1 MGFKAS
7 CGSGEILGV
16 RGRRLTVLAGCLGA
30 LAFALAAAGP
40 SGAGS
45 DPAPRD
51 AGGLIVRFEPGV
63 SASVRRHVLAEH
75 GVASERSLA
84 RTGLELVH
92 AASPSVAAALENEPQ
107 VRYVEEDRVYPLAA
121 TPNDPDFGQ
130 MWGLHAAPDD
140 DDIDAP
146 EAWDLTT
153 GASVLV
159 AVIDTGVAYT
169 HPDLSQNVWTN
180 TSETVNGLDDDG
192 NGLVDDIRGW
202 DFFDGDNDP
211 DDVDEHG
218 THVAGTIGARG
229 NNSVGVVG
237 VNWQVRLMALRAGDQ
252 IGLPLS
258 AIVDSIDYA
267 CSKGARVVNGS
278 FGGPSF
284 SQAMLDAINTCPGTL
299 FVFAAGNGGSDQ
311 IGDNNDSFP
320 TYPCNYPSPN
330 IVCVAATTRGDI
342 LAGFSNYGAT
352 SVDLA
357 APGVAIL
364 STKPGGS
371 YQFGDGTSMASPHVA
386 GVAALRLALSP
397 AATVGQLKNALLS
410 SVDTKA
416 ALSGKV
422 VSGGR
427 LNAFGA
433 MNAPLVE
440 PPPPPPPPPPPA
452 PVDNVP
458 PSDPAVISLTHTRGV
473 PSNNPSITLSWAG
486 ASDFG
491 SGVDGYSYQWDSNA
505 TGMPDLIKDAEET
518 LELLTTSLPRGAT
531 YYFHLRTRDNAGNWS
546 AGTHVGPFVLTAAP
560 PPRPAVRCV
569 VPRVTGKTLAA
580 ARSALTRSHC
590 ALGRVTKRRSRIRR
604 GRVVTQSVRTGTRRP
619 RGFRVG
625 VTVSRGRR

>member
-1 MGFKAS
+1 
-7 CGSGEILGV
+7 V
-16 RGRRLTVLAGCLGA
+16 RGRRLTVLAGCLGT

-45 DPAPRD
+45 AAEPGN

-63 SASVRRHVLAEH
+63 SAAERRHVLAEH
-75 GVASERSLA
+75 GLASERRLA
-84 RTGLELVH
+84 RSGLELVR
-92 AASPSVAAALENEPQ
+92 ASPSAAAALENEPQ
-107 VRYVEEDRVYPLAA
+107 IRYVEKDRVYQLAV
-121 TPNDPDFGQ
+121 TPNDPEFGQ

-153 GASVLV
+153 GASSVVV
-159 AVIDTGVAYT
+159 AVIDTGIADT
-169 HPDLSQNVWTN
+169 HPDLSPNVWTN
-180 TSETVNGLDDDG
+180 GAEMTNGLDDDG
-192 NGLVDDIRGW
+192 NGLVDDVRGW
-202 DFFDGDNDP
+202 DFFDDDNDP

-229 NNSVGVVG
+229 NNGVGVVG
-237 VNWQVRLMALRAGDQ
+237 VNWQVKLMALRAGDQ
-252 IGLPLS
+252 LGLPLS

-267 CSKGARVVNGS
+267 CSKGARVINGS
-278 FGGPSF
+278 FGGPGH
-284 SQAMLDAINTCPGTL
+284 SQAMLDAINACPGTL

-320 TYPCNYPSPN
+320 IYPCNYTSAN
-330 IVCVAATTRGDI
+330 IVCVAATTRGDV

-364 STKPGGS
+364 STKPGGF
-371 YQFGDGTSMASPHVA
+371 YQFADGTSMASPHVA

-397 AATVGQLKNALLS
+397 AATVGQLRNALLS
-410 SVDTKA
+410 SVDA
-416 ALSGKV
+416 RPALSGKV
-422 VSGGR
+422 ASGGR

-440 PPPPPPPPPPPA
+440 PPPPPPPKPPPPPPA
-452 PVDNVP
+452 PVDTVP
-458 PSDPAVISLTHTRGV
+458 PSDPAVISLSHTRGV
-473 PSNNPSITLSWAG
+473 PSSNPSITLSWAG

-491 SGVDGYSYQWDSNA
+491 SGIDGYSYQWDSNA
-505 TGMPDLIKDAEET
+505 TGMPDLVKDAEET

-546 AGTHVGPFVLTAAP
+546 AGTHVGPFVLTPAP
-560 PPRPAVRCV
+560 PPPPVVRCV

-580 ARSALTRSHC
+580 ARTALARSRC
-590 ALGRVTKRRSRIRR
+590 ALGRVRKRRSRVRK
-604 GRVVTQSVRTGTRRP
+604 GRVVAQSVRPGTRRP
-619 RGFRVG
+619 RGSRVG
-625 VTVSRGRR
+625 LTLSRGRR

>member
-1 MGFKAS
+1 
-7 CGSGEILGV
+7 V
-16 RGRRLTVLAGCLGA
+16 RGRRLTVLAGCLGT

-40 SGAGS
+40 SGARS
-45 DPAPRD
+45 AAAPSE

-63 SASVRRHVLAEH
+63 SAAERRHVLAAH
-75 GVASERSLA
+75 GLASERRLA
-84 RTGLELVH
+84 RSGLELVR
-92 AASPSVAAALENEPQ
+92 ASPSAAAALENEPQ
-107 VRYVEEDRVYPLAA
+107 IRYVEEDRVYQLAV
-121 TPNDPDFGQ
+121 TPNDPEFGQ

-153 GASVLV
+153 GASSVVV
-159 AVIDTGVAYT
+159 AVIDTGIADT

-180 TSETVNGLDDDG
+180 GAEMTNGLDDDG
-192 NGLVDDIRGW
+192 NGLVDDVRGW
-202 DFFDGDNDP
+202 DFFDDDNDP

-229 NNSVGVVG
+229 NNGVGVVG
-237 VNWQVRLMALRAGDQ
+237 VNWQVKLMALRAGDQ
-252 IGLPLS
+252 LGLPLS

-278 FGGPSF
+278 FGGPGH
-284 SQAMLDAINTCPGTL
+284 SQAMLDAINACPGTL

-320 TYPCNYPSPN
+320 IYPCNYTSAN
-330 IVCVAATTRGDI
+330 IVCVAATTRGDV

-364 STKPGGS
+364 STKPGGF
-371 YQFGDGTSMASPHVA
+371 YQFADGTSMASPHVA

-397 AATVGQLKNALLS
+397 AATVGQLRNALLS
-410 SVDTKA
+410 SVDAKP

-422 VSGGR
+422 ASGGR

-440 PPPPPPPPPPPA
+440 PPPPPPPQPPPPPPA
-452 PVDNVP
+452 PVDTVP
-458 PSDPAVISLTHTRGV
+458 PSDPAVISLSHTRGV
-473 PSNNPSITLSWAG
+473 PSSNPSIILSWAG

-491 SGVDGYSYQWDSNA
+491 SGIDGYSYQWDSNA
-505 TGMPDLIKDAEET
+505 TGMPDLVKDAEET

-546 AGTHVGPFVLTAAP
+546 AGTHVGPFVLTPAP
-560 PPRPAVRCV
+560 PPPPAVQCV

-580 ARSALTRSHC
+580 ARTALARSRC
-590 ALGRVTKRRSRIRR
+590 ALGRVRKRRSRVRK
-604 GRVVTQSVRTGTRRP
+604 GHVVAQSVRPGTRRP
-619 RGFRVG
+619 RGSRVG
-625 VTVSRGRR
+625 LTLSRGRR

>member
-1 MGFKAS
+1 
-7 CGSGEILGV
+7 V
-16 RGRRLTVLAGCLGA
+16 RGRRLTVLAGCFGA

-45 DPAPRD
+45 GPAWRD

-63 SASVRRHVLAEH
+63 SASERRDVLAEH
-75 GVASERSLA
+75 GLASERRLA
-84 RTGLELVH
+84 RAGLELVE
-92 AASPSVAAALENEPQ
+92 AASPTVAAALEDEPL

-121 TPNDPDFGQ
+121 TPNDPEFGQ
-130 MWGLHAAPDD
+130 MWGLHADPDD

-159 AVIDTGVAYT
+159 AVIDTGIAYG

-180 TSETVNGLDDDG
+180 PAETPNGLDDDG

-202 DFFDGDNDP
+202 DFFDEDDDP

-229 NNSVGVVG
+229 NNGVGVVG
-237 VNWQVRLMALRAGDQ
+237 VNWQVKMIALRAGDQ

-278 FGGPSF
+278 FGGPGF
-284 SQAMLDAINTCPGTL
+284 SQAMFDAINGCPGTL
-299 FVFAAGNGGSDQ
+299 FVFAAGNGGADQ
-311 IGDNNDSFP
+311 IGDNNDSIP
-320 TYPCNYPSPN
+320 IYPCNYTSAN
-330 IVCVAATTRGDI
+330 IVCVAATTRGDV
-342 LAGFSNYGAT
+342 LASFSNYGAS

-364 STKPGGS
+364 STKPGGF

-416 ALSGKV
+416 ALSGRV

-440 PPPPPPPPPPPA
+440 PPPPPPPVPPPPPPA
-452 PVDNVP
+452 PVDTVP

-473 PSNNPSITLSWAG
+473 PSNNPSITVSWAG

-491 SGVDGYSYQWDSNA
+491 SGVDGYSYQWDSSP

-518 LELLTTSLPRGAT
+518 LTLLTTSLPRGAT

-546 AGTHVGPFVLTAAP
+546 AGTHAGPFVLTPALP
-560 PPRPAVRCV
+560 PPAADRCV

-580 ARSALTRSHC
+580 ARSTLRRSHC
-590 ALGRVTKRRSRIRR
+590 ALGRVTRRRSRVRR
-604 GRVVTQSVRTGTRRP
+604 GRVIAQSMRPGTRRP
-619 RGFRVG
+619 RGTRVG
-625 VTVSRGRR
+625 VTLSRGRR

>member
-1 MGFKAS
+1 VG
-7 CGSGEILGV
+7 
-16 RGRRLTVLAGCLGA
+16 GRRLTLLAGCFGA

-40 SGAGS
+40 SGAG
-45 DPAPRD
+45 PAAPRD

-63 SASVRRHVLAEH
+63 SASERRHVLAEH
-75 GVASERSLA
+75 GLVSERRLA
-84 RTGLELVH
+84 RAGLDLVE
-92 AASPSVAAALENEPQ
+92 ASPSVAAALEDEPE
-107 VRYVEEDRVYPLAA
+107 VRYVEEDRIYPLAA

-153 GASVLV
+153 GTSGVVV
-159 AVIDTGVAYT
+159 AVIDTGVAYA
-169 HPDLSQNVWTN
+169 HPDLSQNMWTN
-180 TSETVNGLDDDG
+180 SAETVNGADDDG

-202 DFFDGDNDP
+202 DFFDFDNDP
-211 DDVDEHG
+211 DDFDEHG

-229 NNSVGVVG
+229 NNGVGVVG
-237 VNWQVRLMALRAGDQ
+237 INWQVKLMALRAGDQ

-278 FGGPSF
+278 FGGPGF
-284 SQAMLDAINTCPGTL
+284 SQAMVDAINACPGTL

-311 IGDNNDSFP
+311 IGDNNDSSP
-320 TYPCNYPSPN
+320 IYPCNYASAN
-330 IVCVAATTRGDI
+330 IVCVAATTRGDV
-342 LAGFSNYGAT
+342 LASFSNYGPT

-357 APGVAIL
+357 APGVNIL

-386 GVAALRLALSP
+386 GVAGLRLALSP

-410 SVDTKA
+410 SVDAKP

-433 MNAPLVE
+433 LNAPLVE
-440 PPPPPPPPPPPA
+440 PPPPPPPQPPPPPPA
-452 PVDNVP
+452 PVDTVP
-458 PSDPAVISLTHTRGV
+458 PSDPAVISLSHTRGV
-473 PSNNPSITLSWAG
+473 PSSNPSITLSWAG

-505 TGMPDLIKDAEET
+505 TGMPDLVKDAEET
-518 LELLTTSLPRGAT
+518 LELLTTSLPRGAS

-546 AGTHVGPFVLTAAP
+546 AGIHLGPFVLTPAAP
-560 PPRPAVRCV
+560 PPPPVVRCL
-569 VPRVTGKTLAA
+569 VPRLSGKTLAA
-580 ARSALTRSHC
+580 ARTALTRSRC
-590 ALGRVTKRRSRIRR
+590 ALGRVTKRRSRVRK
-604 GRVVTQSVRTGTRRP
+604 GRVVAQSVRPGTRRP
-619 RGFRVG
+619 RGSRVG
-625 VTVSRGRR
+625 VALSRGRR

>member
-1 MGFKAS
+1 
-7 CGSGEILGV
+7 V
-16 RGRRLTVLAGCLGA
+16 RGRRVTALAGCFGA
-30 LAFALAAAGP
+30 LALALAAAGP
-40 SGAGS
+40 SGAGFA
-45 DPAPRD
+45 PAPRD
-51 AGGLIVRFEPGV
+51 AGRLIVRFEPGV
-63 SASVRRHVLAEH
+63 SASERRHILAEH
-75 GVASERSLA
+75 GLASERRLA
-84 RTGLELVH
+84 RAGLELVH
-92 AASPSVAAALENEPQ
+92 AASPSVAAALGDEPQ

-121 TPNDPDFGQ
+121 TPSDPDFGQ

-153 GASVLV
+153 GTSVLV
-159 AVIDTGVAYT
+159 AVIDTGIAYA

-180 TSETVNGLDDDG
+180 SAETVNGLDDDG
-192 NGLVDDIRGW
+192 NALVDDIRGW

-229 NNSVGVVG
+229 NNGVGVVG
-237 VNWQVRLMALRAGDQ
+237 VNWQVKMIALRAGSQ

-284 SQAMLDAINTCPGTL
+284 SQAMLDAINACPGTL

-311 IGDNNDSFP
+311 IGDDNDSFP
-320 TYPCNYPSPN
+320 TYPCNYTSPN
-330 IVCVAATTRGDI
+330 IVCVAATTRGDV
-342 LAGFSNYGAT
+342 LASFSNYGVT

-364 STKPGGS
+364 STKPGGF

-397 AATVGQLKNALLS
+397 AATVGQLRNALLS

-433 MNAPLVE
+433 MNAPLVDPAPPPV
-440 PPPPPPPPPPPA
+440 PPPPPG
-452 PVDNVP
+452 PVDTVP

-491 SGVDGYSYQWDSNA
+491 SGVDGYSYQWDSNT

-518 LELLTTSLPRGAT
+518 LALLTTSLPRGAT

-546 AGTHVGPFVLTAAP
+546 AGTHVGPFVLTPTP
-560 PPRPAVRCV
+560 PPPTVRCV
-569 VPRVTGKTLAA
+569 VPRVTGKTLVA

-590 ALGRVTKRRSRIRR
+590 ALGRVTRRRSRVRR
-604 GRVVTQSVRTGTRRP
+604 GRVVAQSVRPGTRRP
-619 RGFRVG
+619 RGSRVG
-625 VTVSRGRR
+625 LTLSRGRR

>member
-1 MGFKAS
+1 VG
-7 CGSGEILGV
+7 
-16 RGRRLTVLAGCLGA
+16 GRRLTVLAGCLGA

-45 DPAPRD
+45 AAEPSN
-51 AGGLIVRFEPGV
+51 GGRLIVRFEPGV
-63 SASVRRHVLAEH
+63 SASERHDVLAEH
-75 GVASERSLA
+75 GLASERRLA
-84 RTGLELVH
+84 RAGLDLVQ
-92 AASPSVAAALENEPQ
+92 ASPSVAAAVEDEPEI
-107 VRYVEEDRVYPLAA
+107 RYVEQDRTYPLAA
-121 TPNDPDFGQ
+121 TPNDPEFGQ

-153 GASVLV
+153 GSSSVVV
-159 AVIDTGVAYT
+159 AVIDTGIAYT

-180 TSETVNGLDDDG
+180 GAEMTNGLDDDG
-192 NGLVDDIRGW
+192 NGLVDDVRGW
-202 DFFDGDNDP
+202 DFFDDDNDP

-229 NNSVGVVG
+229 NNGVGVVG
-237 VNWQVRLMALRAGDQ
+237 VNWQVKLMALRAGDQ

-278 FGGPSF
+278 FGGPSH
-284 SQAMLDAINTCPGTL
+284 SQAMLDAINACPGTL
-299 FVFAAGNGGSDQ
+299 FVFAAGNGGGDQ

-320 TYPCNYPSPN
+320 IYPCNYTSAN
-330 IVCVAATTRGDI
+330 VVCVAATTRGDV
-342 LAGFSNYGAT
+342 LAGFSNFGAA

-364 STKPGGS
+364 STKPGGF
-371 YQFGDGTSMASPHVA
+371 YQFADGTSMASPHVA

-397 AATVGQLKNALLS
+397 AATVGQLRNALLS
-410 SVDTKA
+410 SVDAKP

-422 VSGGR
+422 ASGGR

-440 PPPPPPPPPPPA
+440 PPPPPPPQPPPPPPA
-452 PVDNVP
+452 PVDTVP
-458 PSDPAVISLTHTRGV
+458 PSDPAVISLSHTRGV
-473 PSNNPSITLSWAG
+473 PSSNPSIILSWAG

-491 SGVDGYSYQWDSNA
+491 SGIDGYSYQWDSNA
-505 TGMPDLIKDAEET
+505 TGMPDLVKDAEET

-546 AGTHVGPFVLTAAP
+546 AGTHVGPFVLTPAP
-560 PPRPAVRCV
+560 PPPPAVQCV

-580 ARSALTRSHC
+580 ARTALARSRC
-590 ALGRVTKRRSRIRR
+590 ALGRVRKRRSRVRK
-604 GRVVTQSVRTGTRRP
+604 GRVVAQSVRPGTRRP
-619 RGFRVG
+619 RGSRVG
-625 VTVSRGRR
+625 LTLSRGRR

>member
-1 MGFKAS
+1 VG
-7 CGSGEILGV
+7 
-16 RGRRLTVLAGCLGA
+16 GRRLTVLAGCLGA

-45 DPAPRD
+45 AAEPSN
-51 AGGLIVRFEPGV
+51 GGRLIVRFEPGV
-63 SASVRRHVLAEH
+63 SASERHDVLAEH
-75 GVASERSLA
+75 GLASERRLA
-84 RTGLELVH
+84 RAGLDLVQ
-92 AASPSVAAALENEPQ
+92 ASPSVAAAVEDEPEI
-107 VRYVEEDRVYPLAA
+107 RYVEQDRTYPLAA
-121 TPNDPDFGQ
+121 TPNDPEFGQ

-153 GASVLV
+153 GSSSVVV
-159 AVIDTGVAYT
+159 AVIDTGIAYT

-180 TSETVNGLDDDG
+180 GAEMTNGLDDDG
-192 NGLVDDIRGW
+192 NGLVDDVRGW
-202 DFFDGDNDP
+202 DFFDDDNDP

-229 NNSVGVVG
+229 NNGVGVVG
-237 VNWQVRLMALRAGDQ
+237 VNWQVKLMALRAGDQ

-278 FGGPSF
+278 FGGPSH
-284 SQAMLDAINTCPGTL
+284 SQAMLDAINACPGTL

-320 TYPCNYPSPN
+320 TYPCNYTSAN
-330 IVCVAATTRGDI
+330 IVCVAATTRGDV
-342 LAGFSNYGAT
+342 LAGFSNYGAA

-364 STKPGGS
+364 STKPGGF
-371 YQFGDGTSMASPHVA
+371 YQFADGTSMASPHVA

-397 AATVGQLKNALLS
+397 AATVGQLRNALLS
-410 SVDTKA
+410 SVDAKP

-422 VSGGR
+422 ASGGR

-440 PPPPPPPPPPPA
+440 PPPPPPPQPPPPPPA
-452 PVDNVP
+452 PVDTVP
-458 PSDPAVISLTHTRGV
+458 PSDPAVISLSHTRGV
-473 PSNNPSITLSWAG
+473 PSSNPSIILSWAG

-491 SGVDGYSYQWDSNA
+491 SGIDGYSYQWDSNA
-505 TGMPDLIKDAEET
+505 TGMPDLVKDAEET

-546 AGTHVGPFVLTAAP
+546 AGTHVGPFVLTPAP
-560 PPRPAVRCV
+560 PPPPAVQCV

-580 ARSALTRSHC
+580 ARTALARSRC
-590 ALGRVTKRRSRIRR
+590 ALGRVRKRRSRVRK
-604 GRVVTQSVRTGTRRP
+604 GRVVAQSVRPGTRRP
-619 RGFRVG
+619 RGSRVG
-625 VTVSRGRR
+625 LTLSRGRR

>member
-1 MGFKAS
+1 
-7 CGSGEILGV
+7 V
-16 RGRRLTVLAGCLGA
+16 RGRRLTVLAGCLGT

-45 DPAPRD
+45 AAEPGN

-63 SASVRRHVLAEH
+63 SAAERRHVLAEH
-75 GVASERSLA
+75 GLASERRLA
-84 RTGLELVH
+84 RSGLELVR
-92 AASPSVAAALENEPQ
+92 ASPSAAAALENEPQ
-107 VRYVEEDRVYPLAA
+107 IRYVEKDRVYQLAV
-121 TPNDPDFGQ
+121 TPNDPEFGQ

-153 GASVLV
+153 GASSVVV
-159 AVIDTGVAYT
+159 AVIDTGIADT

-180 TSETVNGLDDDG
+180 GAELTNGLDDDG
-192 NGLVDDIRGW
+192 NGLVDDVRGW
-202 DFFDGDNDP
+202 DFFDDDNDP

-229 NNSVGVVG
+229 NNGVGVVG
-237 VNWQVRLMALRAGDQ
+237 VNWQVKLMALRAGDQ
-252 IGLPLS
+252 LGLPLS

-267 CSKGARVVNGS
+267 CSKGARVINGS
-278 FGGPSF
+278 FGGPGH
-284 SQAMLDAINTCPGTL
+284 SQAMLDAINACPGTL

-320 TYPCNYPSPN
+320 IYPCNYTSAN
-330 IVCVAATTRGDI
+330 IVCVAATTRGDV

-364 STKPGGS
+364 STKPGGF
-371 YQFGDGTSMASPHVA
+371 YQFADGTSMASPHVA

-397 AATVGQLKNALLS
+397 AATVGQLRNALLS
-410 SVDTKA
+410 SVDA
-416 ALSGKV
+416 RPALSGKV
-422 VSGGR
+422 ASGGR

-440 PPPPPPPPPPPA
+440 PPPPPPPKPPPPPPA
-452 PVDNVP
+452 PVDTVP
-458 PSDPAVISLTHTRGV
+458 PSDPAVISLSHTRGV
-473 PSNNPSITLSWAG
+473 PSSNPSITLSWAG

-491 SGVDGYSYQWDSNA
+491 SGIDGYSYQWDSNA
-505 TGMPDLIKDAEET
+505 TGMPDLVKDAEET

-546 AGTHVGPFVLTAAP
+546 AGTHVGPFVLTPAP
-560 PPRPAVRCV
+560 PPPPVVRCV

-580 ARSALTRSHC
+580 ARTALARSRC
-590 ALGRVTKRRSRIRR
+590 ALGRVRKRRSRVRK
-604 GRVVTQSVRTGTRRP
+604 GRVVAQSVRPGTRRP
-619 RGFRVG
+619 RGSRVG
-625 VTVSRGRR
+625 LTLSRGRR

>member
-1 MGFKAS
+1 
-7 CGSGEILGV
+7 V
-16 RGRRLTVLAGCLGA
+16 RGRRLTVVAGCLGA

-45 DPAPRD
+45 ASPSD
-51 AGGLIVRFEPGV
+51 AGRLIVRFDRGV
-63 SASVRRHVLAEH
+63 SASERRHVLAEH
-75 GVASERSLA
+75 GLVSERRLA
-84 RTGLELVH
+84 RAGLDLVE
-92 AASPSVAAALENEPQ
+92 ASPSVAGALEDEPE
-107 VRYVEEDRVYPLAA
+107 VRYVEEDRIYPLAA

-153 GASVLV
+153 GTSGVVV
-159 AVIDTGVAYT
+159 AVIDTGVAYA
-169 HPDLSQNVWTN
+169 HPDLSQNMWTN
-180 TSETVNGLDDDG
+180 SAETVNGADDDG

-202 DFFDGDNDP
+202 DFFDFDNDP

-218 THVAGTIGARG
+218 THVAGTVGARG
-229 NNSVGVVG
+229 NNGVGVVG
-237 VNWQVRLMALRAGDQ
+237 INWQVKLMALRAGDQ
-252 IGLPLS
+252 LGLPLS

-278 FGGPSF
+278 FGGPGF
-284 SQAMLDAINTCPGTL
+284 SQAMVDAINACPGTL

-311 IGDNNDSFP
+311 IGDNNDSSP
-320 TYPCNYPSPN
+320 IYPCNYTSAN
-330 IVCVAATTRGDI
+330 IVCVAATTRGDA
-342 LAGFSNYGAT
+342 LASFSNYGLS

-357 APGVAIL
+357 APGVNIL
-364 STKPGGS
+364 STKPGGF
-371 YQFGDGTSMASPHVA
+371 YQFADGTSMASPHVA
-386 GVAALRLALSP
+386 GAAALRLALSP

-410 SVDTKA
+410 SVDVKP

-422 VSGGR
+422 AAGGR

-440 PPPPPPPPPPPA
+440 PPPPPPPQQPPPPPA
-452 PVDNVP
+452 PVDTVP
-458 PSDPAVISLTHTRGV
+458 PSDPAVISLSHTRGV
-473 PSNNPSITLSWAG
+473 PSSNPSITLSWSG

-491 SGVDGYSYQWDSNA
+491 SGVDGYSYQWDSSPA
-505 TGMPDLIKDAEET
+505 GMPDLVKDAEET

-546 AGTHVGPFVLTAAP
+546 AGIHLGPFVLTPAAP
-560 PPRPAVRCV
+560 PPPPVVRCV

-580 ARSALTRSHC
+580 ARTALTRSRC
-590 ALGRVTKRRSRIRR
+590 ALGRVTKRRSRVRK
-604 GRVVTQSVRTGTRRP
+604 GRVVAQSVRPGTRRP
-619 RGFRVG
+619 RGSRVG
-625 VTVSRGRR
+625 VTLSRGRR

>member
-1 MGFKAS
+1 
-7 CGSGEILGV
+7 V
-16 RGRRLTVLAGCLGA
+16 RGRRLTVLAGCFGA

-45 DPAPRD
+45 GPSPRD
-51 AGGLIVRFEPGV
+51 AGLIVRFEPGV
-63 SASVRRHVLAEH
+63 SASERRHVLAEH
-75 GVASERSLA
+75 GLASERRLA
-84 RTGLELVH
+84 RAGLELVE
-92 AASPSVAAALENEPQ
+92 AASPSAAAALEAEPQ
-107 VRYVEEDRVYPLAA
+107 VQYVEEDRVYPLAA
-121 TPNDPDFGQ
+121 TPNDPEFGQ
-130 MWGLHAAPDD
+130 MWGLHADPDD

-153 GASVLV
+153 GSSVIV
-159 AVIDTGVAYT
+159 AVIDTGIAYA

-180 TSETVNGLDDDG
+180 TAETVNGLDDDG

-202 DFFDGDNDP
+202 DFLDDDNDP

-229 NNSVGVVG
+229 NNGVGVVG
-237 VNWQVRLMALRAGDQ
+237 INWQVKMIALRAGDQ

-278 FGGPSF
+278 FGGPGF
-284 SQAMLDAINTCPGTL
+284 SQAMLAAINSCPGTL

-311 IGDNNDSFP
+311 IGDNNDSVP
-320 TYPCNYPSPN
+320 TYPCSYPSPN
-330 IVCVAATTRGDI
+330 IVCVAATTRGDF
-342 LAGFSNYGAT
+342 LASFSNYGAT

-440 PPPPPPPPPPPA
+440 PPPPPPPMPPPPPPA

-473 PSNNPSITLSWAG
+473 PSPNPSITLSWAG

-491 SGVDGYSYQWDSNA
+491 SGVDGYSYQWDSSP

-546 AGTHVGPFVLTAAP
+546 AGTHAGPFVLTPAP
-560 PPRPAVRCV
+560 PPPPVVRCV

-580 ARSALTRSHC
+580 ARTALVRSRC
-590 ALGRVTKRRSRIRR
+590 ALGRVTRRRSRVRQ
-604 GRVVTQSVRTGTRRP
+604 GRVVAQSVRPGTRRP
-619 RGFRVG
+619 RGSRVG
-625 VTVSRGRR
+625 VTLSRGRR

>member
-1 MGFKAS
+1 M
-7 CGSGEILGV
+7 
-16 RGRRLTVLAGCLGA
+16 RGRRLTVLAGCLGT

-45 DPAPRD
+45 AAEPGN
-51 AGGLIVRFEPGV
+51 AGRLIVRFEPGV
-63 SASVRRHVLAEH
+63 SRSERRQILADH
-75 GVASERSLA
+75 GLASERRLTRS
-84 RTGLELVH
+84 GLELVP
-92 AASPSVAAALENEPQ
+92 ASPSVAADLEDEPEIQ
-107 VRYVEEDRVYPLAA
+107 YVEQDRVYPLVA
-121 TPNDPDFGQ
+121 TPNDPEFEQ

-153 GASVLV
+153 GASSVVV
-159 AVIDTGVAYT
+159 AVIDTGIAYT

-180 TSETVNGLDDDG
+180 GAETTNGLDDDG

-202 DFFDGDNDP
+202 DFFEDDNDP

-229 NNSVGVVG
+229 NNGVGVAG
-237 VNWQVRLMALRAGDQ
+237 VNWQVKLLALRAGDQ
-252 IGLPLS
+252 LGLPLS

-278 FGGPSF
+278 FGGPGH
-284 SQAMLDAINTCPGTL
+284 SQAMLDAINACPGTL
-299 FVFAAGNGGSDQ
+299 FVFAAGNGGGDQ

-320 TYPCNYPSPN
+320 TYPCNYTSAN
-330 IVCVAATTRGDI
+330 IVCVAATTRGDV
-342 LAGFSNYGAT
+342 LASFSNYGAA

-364 STKPGGS
+364 STKPGGF
-371 YQFGDGTSMASPHVA
+371 YQFADGTSMASPHVA

-397 AATVGQLKNALLS
+397 AATVGQLRNALLS
-410 SVDTKA
+410 SVDAKP
-416 ALSGKV
+416 ALTGKV
-422 VSGGR
+422 ASGGR

-440 PPPPPPPPPPPA
+440 PPPPPPPQPPPPPPA
-452 PVDNVP
+452 PVDTVP
-458 PSDPAVISLTHTRGV
+458 PSDPAVISLSHTRGV
-473 PSNNPSITLSWAG
+473 PSSNPSITLSWAG

-505 TGMPDLIKDAEET
+505 TGMPDLVKDAEET

-546 AGTHVGPFVLTAAP
+546 AGTHVGPFILTPAP
-560 PPRPAVRCV
+560 PPPPAVQCV

-580 ARSALTRSHC
+580 ARTALAHSRC
-590 ALGRVTKRRSRIRR
+590 ALGRVTKRRSRVRK
-604 GRVVTQSVRTGTRRP
+604 GRVVAQSMRPGTRRP

-625 VTVSRGRR
+625 LTLSRGRR